1 MQTMDS
7 REYQEEG
14 VINCAKFYC
23 VSEKKKRIKPSD
35 SGP

>member
-23 VSEKKKRIKPSD
+23 VSEKKKDKAK
-35 SGP
+35 